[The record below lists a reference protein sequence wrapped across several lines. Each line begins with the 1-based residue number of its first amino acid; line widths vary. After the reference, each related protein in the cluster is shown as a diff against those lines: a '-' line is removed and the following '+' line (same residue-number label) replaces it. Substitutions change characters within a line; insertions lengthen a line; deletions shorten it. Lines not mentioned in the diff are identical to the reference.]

1 MLPLLL
7 LLRRQRLSFFFLSLS
22 YFGVTM
28 ESWDELITNTTSTP
42 LPNSSST
49 EKSVNR
55 TRLNYAQT
63 VVSLATAVGLVII
76 TLIDLLYRSTHRH
89 SKLLRVTRETRF
101 DGAYILGKPQTSR
114 ARMILESGL
123 KTHEFR
129 IRNPPQYSRVIPAVV
144 SDSRDAK
151 RDCVE
156 MLSKVRVILSRSY
169 GRSAELM
176 SMRCCLTCVKGA
188 LPNEQS
194 ERFLRIYER
203 VMFCSHRVNGDER
216 MVTSDDIRYMH
227 AFFYNSVLKVLQ

>member
-1 MLPLLL
+1 ML
-7 LLRRQRLSFFFLSLS
+7 LLRRQRLSFFFSLS
-22 YFGVTM
+22 SFGVTM
-28 ESWDELITNTTSTP
+28 ESWDELVTNTTSTT

-156 MLSKVRVILSRSY
+156 MLTKVRVILSRSY